1 MFQVWDDQAVWNVD
15 YCQIL
20 KDLTVEDMWVFITI
34 LLCSFSPAYLLLIPS
49 NCASTVMNIRVV
61 DPHWFNADPDPVPNP
76 GFWWSNIEN
85 FELKKPG
92 LYKGRTSYREALKKN
107 IQHFKTWKF
116 FTFFYICRSFLPSW
130 IRIRIQQ
137 LKSMRIRIH
146 NPELNILIPHRI
158 RNSWLRICESR

>member
-1 MFQVWDDQAVWNVD
+1 
-15 YCQIL
+15 
-20 KDLTVEDMWVFITI
+20 MWVFYNITI
-34 LLCSFSPAYLLLIPS
+34 ILCSFSPTYLRLISS

-61 DPHWFNADPDPVPNP
+61 DPHWFNADPDPAFYLIADPDLDTDPDPVPNP

-85 FELKKPG
+85 LELKKPG

-158 RNSWLRICESR
+158 RNSWLRIRESR